1 MNAQKKLD
9 LVIWGATGFTG
20 KLVCEYITNSYKSKD
35 LNWTIA
41 GRNEEKLLKLKNR
54 LNIKNSILIGN
65 SNDKS
70 SLEKI
75 CSKTK
80 VICSTVG
87 PYALYG
93 TNLIHACVKMK
104 TNYCDITGETQWIRK
119 IIDTFHEKAKK
130 QKIKIVNSCGFDS
143 IPSDMGVYFCQ
154 SNYYKE
160 NGEYANEINMRV
172 AGSRGGFSGGTYNSL
187 TNVIH
192 EASLNKSVRKILNNP
207 YGLNPINEQ
216 SGPDKKDLKSVEY
229 DNEAKSWIA
238 PFVMAGIN
246 TKIVRRSNAL
256 LNYKYGNSFLYS
268 EAVLVGNG
276 ILGKIIGYLSLIPIL
291 MVIQK
296 KGSVI
301 KKIVDLFVPKA
312 GEGPSKKQRENG
324 FFSLKFF
331 FGNNRQRY
339 LAKVTGDMDPGYGS
353 TSKMLAECAICLA
366 LDDTLNEN
374 YGVITPSVAF
384 EENILERLQ
393 NNAGLEF
400 SMKKSKELF

>member
-1 MNAQKKLD
+1 MNVQKKLD

-20 KLVCEYITNSYKSKD
+20 QLVCEYISYSYSNKD

-54 LNIKNSILIGN
+54 LNINNPILIGN

-75 CSKTK
+75 CGKTK

-87 PYALYG
+87 PYAIHG
-93 TNLIHACVKMK
+93 TELIHACVKMK
-104 TNYCDITGETQWIRK
+104 TNYCDISGETQWIRK
-119 IIDTFHEKAKK
+119 IIDTYHEKAKN

-160 NGEYANEINMRV
+160 NGEYANAINMRV
-172 AGSRGGFSGGTYNSL
+172 AGTKGGFSGGTYNSL

-192 EASLNKSVRKILNNP
+192 EASMNKSVRKTLNNP

-216 SGPDKKDLKSVEY
+216 SGPDKKDLSSVIY
-229 DNEAKSWIA
+229 DKVAKSWIA

-256 LNYKYGNSFLYS
+256 FNYKYGKSFLYS
-268 EAVLVGNG
+268 EALLVGDG

-296 KGSVI
+296 KGSII
-301 KKIVDLFVPKA
+301 KGIVDLFVPKA
-312 GEGPSKKQRENG
+312 GQGPSKKQRENG
-324 FFSLKFF
+324 FFNLKFYF
-331 FGNNRQRY
+331 NSNRKKY

-353 TSKMLAECAICLA
+353 TSKMLAECAVCLA
-366 LDDTLNEN
+366 LDDTSNKN

-384 EENILERLQ
+384 EENILQRLQ
-393 NNAGLEF
+393 NNAGLKF
-400 SMKKSKELF
+400 SIKKI

>member
-20 KLVCEYITNSYKSKD
+20 KLVCEYITNSYNSKD

-65 SNDKS
+65 SNDKY

-75 CSKTK
+75 CGKTK

-93 TNLIHACVKMK
+93 TNLIHACIKMK
-104 TNYCDITGETQWIRK
+104 TNYCDISGETQWIRK

-172 AGSRGGFSGGTYNSL
+172 AGTRGGFSGGTYNSL

-384 EENILERLQ
+384 EENILERLE

-400 SMKKSKELF
+400 SMKKI

>member
-20 KLVCEYITNSYKSKD
+20 KLVCEYITNSYNSKD

-75 CSKTK
+75 CGKTK

-93 TNLIHACVKMK
+93 TNLIHACIKMK
-104 TNYCDITGETQWIRK
+104 TNYCDISGETQWIRK

-160 NGEYANEINMRV
+160 IGEYANEINMRV
-172 AGSRGGFSGGTYNSL
+172 AGTRGGFSGGTYNSL

-276 ILGKIIGYLSLIPIL
+276 ILGKIIGYLRLIPIL

>member
-20 KLVCEYITNSYKSKD
+20 KLVCEYITNSYNSKD

-75 CSKTK
+75 CGKTK

-93 TNLIHACVKMK
+93 TNLIHACIKMK
-104 TNYCDITGETQWIRK
+104 TNYCDISGETQWIRK

-143 IPSDMGVYFCQ
+143 IPSDMGVYFSQ

-172 AGSRGGFSGGTYNSL
+172 AGTRGGFSGGTYNSL

-331 FGNNRQRY
+331 FGNNRHKY

-400 SMKKSKELF
+400 SMKKI

>member
-1 MNAQKKLD
+1 MNVQKKLD

-20 KLVCEYITNSYKSKD
+20 QLVCEYISYSYSNKD

-54 LNIKNSILIGN
+54 LNINNPILIGN

-75 CSKTK
+75 CGKTK

-87 PYALYG
+87 PYAIHG
-93 TNLIHACVKMK
+93 TELIHACVKMK
-104 TNYCDITGETQWIRK
+104 TNYCDISGETQWIRK
-119 IIDTFHEKAKK
+119 IIDTYHEKAKSL
-130 QKIKIVNSCGFDS
+130 KIKIVNSCGFDS

-154 SNYYKE
+154 SRYYKE
-160 NGEYANEINMRV
+160 NGEYANAINMRV
-172 AGSRGGFSGGTYNSL
+172 AGTKGGFSGGTYNSL

-192 EASLNKSVRKILNNP
+192 EASVNKSVRKILNNP
-207 YGLNPINEQ
+207 YGLNPVNEQ
-216 SGPDKKDLKSVEY
+216 SGPDKKDLRSVIY
-229 DNEAKSWIA
+229 DKEAKSWIA

-256 LNYKYGNSFLYS
+256 FNYKYGKSFLYS
-268 EAVLVGNG
+268 EAVLVGDG

-296 KGSVI
+296 KGSII
-301 KKIVDLFVPKA
+301 KRIVDLFVPKA
-312 GEGPSKKQRENG
+312 GQGPSKKQRENG
-324 FFSLKFF
+324 FFNLKFYF
-331 FGNNRQRY
+331 NSNRKKY

-366 LDDTLNEN
+366 LDDKLNKN

-384 EENILERLQ
+384 EEYILQRLQ
-393 NNAGLEF
+393 NNAGIKF
-400 SMKKSKELF
+400 SMKKI

>member
-20 KLVCEYITNSYKSKD
+20 KLVCEYITNSYSSKD

-75 CSKTK
+75 CGKTK

-93 TNLIHACVKMK
+93 TNLIHACIKMK
-104 TNYCDITGETQWIRK
+104 TNYCDISGETQWIRK

-143 IPSDMGVYFCQ
+143 IPSDVGVYFCQ

-160 NGEYANEINMRV
+160 NGVYANEINMRV
-172 AGSRGGFSGGTYNSL
+172 AGTRGGFSGGTYNSL

-400 SMKKSKELF
+400 SMKKI

>member
-1 MNAQKKLD
+1 MNAEKKLD

-20 KLVCEYITNSYKSKD
+20 QLVCEYIANSYDSKD

-41 GRNEEKLLKLKNR
+41 GRNEKKLLKLKNR

-70 SLEKI
+70 SLEEI
-75 CSKTK
+75 CGKTK

-87 PYALYG
+87 PYALFG
-93 TNLIHACVKMK
+93 TNLIHACIKMK
-104 TNYCDITGETQWIRK
+104 TNYCDISGETQWIRK
-119 IIDTFHEKAKK
+119 VIDTFHEKAKK

-143 IPSDMGVYFCQ
+143 IPSDVGVYFCQ

-160 NGEYANEINMRV
+160 NGEYANEIKMRV
-172 AGSRGGFSGGTYNSL
+172 AGTRGGFSGGTYNSL

-192 EASLNKSVRKILNNP
+192 EASLNKTVRKILNNP

-216 SGPDKKDLKSVEY
+216 SGPDKKDLNSVKY
-229 DNEAKSWIA
+229 DKEAKSWIA

-256 LNYKYGNSFLYS
+256 LNYKYGKSFLYS

-296 KGSVI
+296 KGSII
-301 KKIVDLFVPKA
+301 KRIVDFFVPKA
-312 GEGPSKKQRENG
+312 GQGPSKKERENG
-324 FFSLKFF
+324 FFSLKFY
-331 FGNNRQRY
+331 FGNNRRKY
-339 LAKVTGDMDPGYGS
+339 LTKVTGDMDPGYGS

-366 LDDTLNEN
+366 LDDPLNKN

-384 EENILERLQ
+384 EESILQRLQ
-393 NNAGLEF
+393 NNAGLNF
-400 SMKKSKELF
+400 SMKKI

>member
-75 CSKTK
+75 CGKTK

-93 TNLIHACVKMK
+93 TNLIHACIKMK
-104 TNYCDITGETQWIRK
+104 TNYCDISGETQWIRK

-172 AGSRGGFSGGTYNSL
+172 AGTRGGFSGGTYNSL

-400 SMKKSKELF
+400 SMKKI

>member
-75 CSKTK
+75 CGKTK

-93 TNLIHACVKMK
+93 TNLIHACIKMK
-104 TNYCDITGETQWIRK
+104 TNYCDISGETQWIRK

-384 EENILERLQ
+384 EENILERLE

-400 SMKKSKELF
+400 SMKKI

>member
-1 MNAQKKLD
+1 MNTQKKLD

-20 KLVCEYITNSYKSKD
+20 QLVCEYITNSYSSKD

-75 CSKTK
+75 CGKTK

-93 TNLIHACVKMK
+93 TNLIHACIKMK
-104 TNYCDITGETQWIRK
+104 TNYCDISGETQWIRK

-130 QKIKIVNSCGFDS
+130 QKIKIINSCGFDS
-143 IPSDMGVYFCQ
+143 IPSDVGVYFCQ

-160 NGEYANEINMRV
+160 NGVYANEINMRV

-301 KKIVDLFVPKA
+301 KKIIDLFVPKA

-339 LAKVTGDMDPGYGS
+339 LAKVIGDMDPGYGS

-400 SMKKSKELF
+400 SMKKI

>member
-1 MNAQKKLD
+1 MNAKKKLD

-20 KLVCEYITNSYKSKD
+20 QLVCEYIAHSYDIKD

-54 LNIKNSILIGN
+54 LNINNPILIGN

-75 CSKTK
+75 CGKTK

-87 PYALYG
+87 PYAIHG
-93 TNLIHACVKMK
+93 TELIHACVKMK
-104 TNYCDITGETQWIRK
+104 TNYCDISGETQWIRK
-119 IIDTFHEKAKK
+119 IIDTYHKKAKNK
-130 QKIKIVNSCGFDS
+130 KIKIVNSCGFDS

-160 NGEYANEINMRV
+160 NGEYAHAINMRV
-172 AGSRGGFSGGTYNSL
+172 AGTKGGFSGGTYNSL

-192 EASLNKSVRKILNNP
+192 EASVNKSIRKTLNNP

-216 SGPDKKDLKSVEY
+216 SGPDKKDLRSVIY
-229 DNEAKSWIA
+229 DKEAKSWIA

-256 LNYKYGNSFLYS
+256 FNYKYGKYFLYS
-268 EAVLVGNG
+268 EAVLVGDSF
-276 ILGKIIGYLSLIPIL
+276 LGKIIGYLSLIPIL

-296 KGSVI
+296 KGSII
-301 KKIVDLFVPKA
+301 KRIVDLFVPKA
-312 GEGPSKKQRENG
+312 GQGPSKKQRENG
-324 FFSLKFF
+324 FYNLKFYF
-331 FGNNRQRY
+331 NSNRKKY

-353 TSKMLAECAICLA
+353 TSKMLAECAVCLA
-366 LDDTLNEN
+366 LDDTSNKN

-384 EENILERLQ
+384 EENILQRLQ
-393 NNAGLEF
+393 NNAGLKF
-400 SMKKSKELF
+400 SIKKI

>member
-1 MNAQKKLD
+1 MSAKKKLD

-20 KLVCEYITNSYKSKD
+20 QLVCEYIVRSYDSKD

-54 LNIKNSILIGN
+54 LNINNPILIGN

-75 CSKTK
+75 CGKTK

-87 PYALYG
+87 PYAIHG
-93 TNLIHACVKMK
+93 TELIHACVKMK
-104 TNYCDITGETQWIRK
+104 TNYCDISGETQWIRK
-119 IIDTFHEKAKK
+119 IIDTYHEKAKSL
-130 QKIKIVNSCGFDS
+130 KIKIVNSCGFDS

-154 SNYYKE
+154 SRYYKE
-160 NGEYANEINMRV
+160 NGEYANAINMRV
-172 AGSRGGFSGGTYNSL
+172 AGTKGGFSGGTYNSL

-192 EASLNKSVRKILNNP
+192 EASVNKSVRITLNNP
-207 YGLNPINEQ
+207 YGLNPVNEQ
-216 SGPDKKDLKSVEY
+216 SGPDKKDLHSVIY
-229 DNEAKSWIA
+229 DKEAKSWIA

-256 LNYKYGNSFLYS
+256 FNYKYGKSFLYS
-268 EAVLVGNG
+268 EALLVGDG

-296 KGSVI
+296 KGSII
-301 KKIVDLFVPKA
+301 KRIVDLFVPKA
-312 GEGPSKKQRENG
+312 GQGPSKKQRENG
-324 FFSLKFF
+324 FFNLKFYF
-331 FGNNRQRY
+331 NSSRKKY

-366 LDDTLNEN
+366 LDDKLNKN

-384 EENILERLQ
+384 EGYILQRLQ
-393 NNAGLEF
+393 NNAGLKF
-400 SMKKSKELF
+400 SMKKI